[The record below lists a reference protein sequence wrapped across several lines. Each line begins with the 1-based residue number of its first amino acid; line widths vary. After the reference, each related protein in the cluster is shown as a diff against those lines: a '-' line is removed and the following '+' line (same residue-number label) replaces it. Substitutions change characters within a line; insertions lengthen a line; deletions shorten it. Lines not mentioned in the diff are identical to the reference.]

1 MQRFERPVG
10 ILDDAEAG
18 AHLVGPVLKLS
29 IHALLGLFK
38 TGIAIHAAG
47 IGSKMSAQCAAPAP
61 AGAVRAAVKAATS
74 VEYHLH
80 HLGGVDLG
88 GVVPAVTV
96 IRTGQRYITLHA
108 CTFLEIVLAVV
119 RIVVRVIGRN
129 AVGVVRTEIALEC
142 GHVLGIALIA
152 GAKVAKIEVFHCTV
166 LHKCSCRSAN
176 GGALSLAVLL
186 LSTFAV
192 P

>member
-29 IHALLGLFK
+29 IHALLDLFK

-61 AGAVRAAVKAATS
+61 AGAVRAAVKAAVS

-88 GVVPAVTV
+88 A
-96 IRTGQRYITLHA
+96 
-108 CTFLEIVLAVV
+108 
-119 RIVVRVIGRN
+119 
-129 AVGVVRTEIALEC
+129 
-142 GHVLGIALIA
+142 
-152 GAKVAKIEVFHCTV
+152 
-166 LHKCSCRSAN
+166 SCQ
-176 GGALSLAVLL
+176 
-186 LSTFAV
+186 